1 MNLNGHSSEQGSN
14 GRASARG
21 GMDATDV
28 IALVLSALWLLGTGL
43 FFLVLPEASPADQAV
58 NDPVRFLM
66 MVLAAVLPVAMIWV
80 AATAAKSA
88 RHMREESRR
97 LNASIDAVRLAQA
110 SHAETRPDGLRPP
123 LEQKLDELVRVQKK
137 TEAALAHLT
146 SVNARAATAAHD
158 AAAVSARPALGA
170 AESTP
175 AEKPEPEQPSL
186 ALGTTAEHLAEP
198 LSAADFIKALNFPE
212 DTQDKDGFRALRLA
226 LKDRTASPLVRSA
239 QDVLTLLAED
249 GIYMDDLSPD
259 RARPEIWRKFA
270 AGDRGRT
277 IASLGGIRD
286 RSSLAL
292 TAGRMRQDPV
302 FRDCAHHFLR
312 RFDST
317 FATFEKGADDAEIA
331 AFADTRS
338 ARAFMLIGRVSGT
351 FD

>member
-1 MNLNGHSSEQGSN
+1 MNLKGPSLEQGSN
-14 GRASARG
+14 ARAAGRG

-28 IALVLSALWLLGTGL
+28 IALVLSAVWLLGTGL
-43 FFLVLPEASPADQAV
+43 FFLVLPDAPSSEQAGS
-58 NDPVRFLM
+58 DPLRFVM
-66 MVLAAVLPVAMIWV
+66 MLLAVVLPVAMIWV

-88 RHMREESRR
+88 KLMREESRR
-97 LNASIDAVRLAQA
+97 LNASMDAVRLAQA
-110 SHAETRPDGLRPP
+110 SRAETRPDGVRPP
-123 LEQKLDELVRVQKK
+123 LEQKLDEIVRVQKK

-146 SVNARAATAAHD
+146 SINARAATAAHE
-158 AAAVSARPALGA
+158 AAALSARPALGTDGKKQGETA
-170 AESTP
+170 
-175 AEKPEPEQPSL
+175 EPEQPSL
-186 ALGTTAEHLAEP
+186 ALGTTAEDMAAP
-198 LSAADFIKALNFPE
+198 LSASDFVKAMNFPE
-212 DTQDKDGFRALRLA
+212 DTQDQDGFRALRLA
-226 LKDRTASPLVRSA
+226 LRDRTAGPLVRSA

-249 GIYMDDLSPD
+249 GIYMDDLTPD

-270 AGDRGRT
+270 AGERGRT

-317 FATFEKGADDAEIA
+317 FATFETGASDEEIA
-331 AFADTRS
+331 AFAETRS